1 MYILRKK
8 PVYTLRYL
16 PKFLANDEVFKNT
29 ALINDKQH
37 EKLRIDLLD
46 LKNQIFIESAT
57 WRLADWERVLNISVK
72 PNATIEERRT
82 RILLK
87 FRGASPVTK
96 KFMNELINLFC
107 KNNTGYI
114 VPHYNDF
121 TFDINVDA
129 DDEVDWKGL
138 IECVKL
144 YKPAHL
150 GYSTILKVLQ
160 HQDINHKNSTIQYV
174 NALHNFWNLGSLE
187 NVYWDGAKTWDGLI
201 LWGGY
206 KTDNLYKDR
215 QTHLLD
221 IGFLLTP
228 TLKINTTQK
237 MQSTYYVNSKYKK
250 KIHHVNYSINT
261 VSSSFKHTINLK
273 NIETAYIEPKQ
284 NRTALIKNCW
294 NGSFCFGGEHT
305 WKNSY
310 SLEDKQMENICTF
323 YSIDKQ
329 GNLKEGSF
337 ENL

>member
-37 EKLRIDLLD
+37 EKLKIDLLD

-72 PNATIEERRT
+72 PNATIEERRAQ
-82 RILLK
+82 ILLK
-87 FRGASPVTK
+87 FRGASPVTQ

-114 VPHYNDF
+114 VPHYSEY
-121 TFDINVDA
+121 TFDINADA

-150 GYSTILKVLQ
+150 GYGTVLKILQ
-160 HQDINHKNSTIQYV
+160 HQDTNHKNFTTQYI

-187 NVYWDGAKTWDGLI
+187 SVYWDGVRTWDGSI
-201 LWGGY
+201 LWSGY
-206 KTDNLYKDR
+206 KPDNLYKDR

-221 IGFLLTP
+221 ISFLLTP

-237 MQSTYYVNSKYKK
+237 LQSTYYVNSKYKK
-250 KIHHVNYSINT
+250 KISHANASISNINSKLKNT
-261 VSSSFKHTINLK
+261 VNLK

-294 NGSFCFGGEHT
+294 NGSFCLDGSHILNGAYEI
-305 WKNSY
+305 
-310 SLEDKQMENICTF
+310 DKQMENICVF
-323 YSIDKQ
+323 YSTKHGIV
-329 GNLKEGSF
+329 NEGSR
-337 ENL
+337 EIL